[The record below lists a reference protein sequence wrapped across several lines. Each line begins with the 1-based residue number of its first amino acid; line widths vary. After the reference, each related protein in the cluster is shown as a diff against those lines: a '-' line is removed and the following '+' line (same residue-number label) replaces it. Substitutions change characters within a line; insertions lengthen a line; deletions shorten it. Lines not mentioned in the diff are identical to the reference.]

1 MAGSACLG
9 GVAPVLVVGE
19 GVRLIAIEV
28 FGDGEVAVEI
38 PCGVVDAGPLWI
50 IFVFGLAD
58 GIE

>member
-1 MAGSACLG
+1 M
-9 GVAPVLVVGE
+9 VVGE